1 MYLLKVH
8 EDPMLNRRWP
18 TMNPIRRVS
27 MLSTGTVRIRP
38 EHVESTG
45 APLMWWLNTSRRWT
59 APLPI
64 NVYVIEHERGLVL
77 FDTGQDRRSV
87 TDGDYFPSGAA
98 GRVFRRLAKFEIGPD
113 ETLGRALASLGYEIA
128 DVHTAILSH
137 LHQDHIGGLPELA
150 HARIVVSASE
160 FAELDRPFAAMRGLL
175 QRHIDLPGLRWQFV
189 TPAPTQDASIAP
201 FSAAHDLFDD
211 GSLLLV
217 PTPGHTPGSLSLL
230 LRTSGLPH
238 MLFVGDLT
246 YDVKRLAT
254 ERVPGVGAHGELVQS
269 TRAINELVRRH
280 PGTVVLAAHDPAA
293 SGLLATA
300 AETSAAS

>member
-1 MYLLKVH
+1 MK
-8 EDPMLNRRWP
+8 
-18 TMNPIRRVS
+18 PIRRVS

-87 TDGDYFPSGAA
+87 TEGDYFPSGAA
-98 GRVFRRLAKFEIGPD
+98 GHVFGRLAKFEIAPD
-113 ETLGRALASLGYEIA
+113 ETLGSGLASLGYDIA

-150 HARIVVSASE
+150 HARIIVSAGE

-189 TPAPTQDASIAP
+189 TPAPTQDDSIAP
-201 FSAAHDLFDD
+201 FAAAHDLFED

-217 PTPGHTPGSLSLL
+217 PTPGHTPGSLSLV
-230 LRTSGLPH
+230 LRTSGLPL

-246 YDVKRLAT
+246 YDVERLAT
-254 ERVPGVGAHGELVQS
+254 ERVPGVGRRRQLVQS

-280 PGTVVLAAHDPAA
+280 PGALVLAAHDPAA

-300 AETSAAS
+300 TEAKAAS

>member
-1 MYLLKVH
+1 MV
-8 EDPMLNRRWP
+8 
-18 TMNPIRRVS
+18 
-27 MLSTGTVRIRP
+27 STGTVRIRP

-64 NVYVIEHERGLVL
+64 NVYVIEHEHGLVL

-87 TDGDYFPSGAA
+87 TEGDYFPSGAA
-98 GRVFRRLAKFEIGPD
+98 GHVFRRLAEFEIAPE
-113 ETLGRALASLGYEIA
+113 ETLGSGLASLGYDIA

-150 HARIVVSASE
+150 HARIIVSARE
-160 FAELDRPFAAMRGLL
+160 FTELDRPFAAMRGLL

-189 TPAPTQDASIAP
+189 TPAPAQDDSIAP
-201 FSAAHDLFDD
+201 FAAAHDLFED

-217 PTPGHTPGSLSLL
+217 PTPGHTPGSLSLI
-230 LRTSGLPH
+230 LRTPGMPL

-246 YDVKRLAT
+246 YDVERLAT
-254 ERVPGVGAHGELVQS
+254 ERVPGVGRRRQLIQS

-280 PGTVVLAAHDPAA
+280 PGALVLAAHDPAA
-293 SGLLATA
+293 SGFLATT
-300 AETSAAS
+300 AETKAGA

>member
-1 MYLLKVH
+1 M
-8 EDPMLNRRWP
+8 E
-18 TMNPIRRVS
+18 PIRRVS
-27 MLSTGTVRIRP
+27 MLSTGTVEIRP

-59 APLPI
+59 APRPI

-87 TDGDYFPSGAA
+87 TGGDYFPSGAA
-98 GRVFRRLAKFEIGPD
+98 GHLFRRLAKFEIAPD
-113 ETLGRALASLGYEIA
+113 ETLGHGLASLGYDLA

-150 HARIVVSASE
+150 HARIIVSAHD

-175 QRHIDLPGLRWQFV
+175 TRHIDLPGLRWQVV
-189 TPAPTQDASIAP
+189 TPAPTQDDSIAP
-201 FSAAHDLFDD
+201 FAAAHDLFDD

-217 PTPGHTPGSLSLL
+217 PTPGHTPGSLSLI
-230 LRTSGLPH
+230 LRTPGLPL
-238 MLFVGDLT
+238 MVFVGDLT
-246 YDVKRLAT
+246 YDVERLAT
-254 ERVPGVGAHGELVQS
+254 ERVPGVGRRRQLVES

-280 PGTVVLAAHDPAA
+280 PGALVLAAHDPAA
-293 SGLLATA
+293 AGLLATTTEA
-300 AETSAAS
+300 TAAS